1 MRTAAAVLSLLLVTA
16 CGGDDGAARAAYVTK
31 AEAICTKADTEQK
44 KLARPLGVKT
54 FAPYVTKVVAI
65 AEQVLQELTG
75 LEAPQDDSKELE
87 AKVFKP
93 LRDQLAVAK
102 AYSAEVATATRKN
115 DQAAL
120 LRLAGN
126 PPTETKAD
134 LRWMKSYGFNSC
146 VKAADT
152 SD

>member
-1 MRTAAAVLSLLLVTA
+1 VRAAAALLSLLLLAA
-16 CGGDDGAARAAYVTK
+16 CGGDDGPARAAYVSK
-31 AEAICTKADTEQK
+31 AEVICAKADAEQK
-44 KLARPLGVKT
+44 KLAPPLDVKT
-54 FAPYVTKVVAI
+54 FSPYVTKAVGI
-65 AEQVLQELTG
+65 AERVLRDLEA
-75 LEAPQDDSKELE
+75 LEAPEDDAKDLE

-93 LRDQLAVAK
+93 LREQLVVAQ
-102 AYSAEVATATRKN
+102 AYATEAATATKEN

-146 VKAADT
+146 VEAADT
-152 SD
+152 SG